1 MKYWRSIQDKM
12 GYWRSRPDKLEIL
25 EVKSGY
31 KWISQIKNKILK
43 VKAEYNADIGGQG
56 KAQWSRKCKMGLKL
70 IRSCFG
76 LQIYQIRD
84 FWIREI

>member
-31 KWISQIKNKILK
+31 KWISQIKNEILK
-43 VKAEYNADIGGQG
+43 VKAEYNARQG
-56 KAQWSRKCKMGLKL
+56 TVVQKVQNGVKINKKL
-70 IRSCFG
+70 
-76 LQIYQIRD
+76 
-84 FWIREI
+84 FWTSNISN

>member
-25 EVKSGY
+25 EVMSGY
-31 KWISQIKNKILK
+31 KWISQIKNEILK

-56 KAQWSRKCKMGLKL
+56 KAQWSRKVQNGVKINKKL
-70 IRSCFG
+70 
-76 LQIYQIRD
+76 
-84 FWIREI
+84 FWTSNISN